1 MNCAIC
7 TNLERAL
14 NFRLSKYIEARSAAF
29 YRVSGELAAKRNVDM
44 HRAKSDLEEHQLVCV
59 GAAEESAPSRK

>member
-7 TNLERAL
+7 RDLERAL
-14 NFRLSKYIEARSAAF
+14 DFRLSQYIEARSASF

-44 HRAKSDLEEHQLVCV
+44 HRAQSDLEEHQLVCV
-59 GAAEESAPSRK
+59 GAAKESAPSRK